1 MPPLKWV
8 SGSTGTETPRRR
20 WPGLALALVL
30 AAACARPPPPGTY
43 RVRGQV
49 YRPLPTARGYVE
61 EGLASWYG
69 PGFHGRRTASGEV
82 YDMYAP
88 TAAHRTLPL
97 GTRVRITNLENGR
110 TAVARINDRGPFVRG
125 RIIDVSYA
133 LARSLGMVEQGTARV
148 RVEALAGPSGTAPSG
163 LQGPFAWQVGAFV
176 DPANARRLRRRVAA
190 RMNPVWIERFD
201 RGDRVFLRV
210 RVGRYPDPERARADL
225 ATLKAMGLEPFLVRI
240 DP

>member
-1 MPPLKWV
+1 MRPSRWA
-8 SGSTGTETPRRR
+8 SGSTGIEPAALR
-20 WPGLALALVL
+20 WARVALVL
-30 AAACARPPPPGTY
+30 ALATACARPPPPGAY
-43 RVRGQV
+43 RVQGKV
-49 YRPLPTARGYVE
+49 YRPLPTARGYAE
-61 EGLASWYG
+61 EGVASWYG

-133 LARSLGMVEQGTARV
+133 VARELGMVEQGTARV
-148 RVEALAGPSGTAPSG
+148 RVEALEGPSGTRPSG
-163 LQGPFAWQVGAFV
+163 LQGPFAWQVGAFA
-176 DPANARRLRRRVAA
+176 DPANATRLRQRLAA
-190 RMNPVWIERFD
+190 RMSPVWIERFD

-225 ATLKAMGLEPFLVRI
+225 AALKGMGLEPFLVRI